1 VAHGAKCSVGFFF
14 VDGGSSETFA
24 RRQEWYA
31 WFGRLLSMTF
41 DKIERL
47 LVRSVLMI
55 GMLMEL
61 VKLAMFELSKR

>member
-1 VAHGAKCSVGFFF
+1 MLRGLFL
-14 VDGGSSETFA
+14 GGRWSSEGFA
-24 RRQEWYA
+24 ERLEWYA

>member
-1 VAHGAKCSVGFFF
+1 MVFL
-14 VDGGSSETFA
+14 
-24 RRQEWYA
+24 
-31 WFGRLLSMTF
+31 GRSLASMTF

-61 VKLAMFELSKR
+61 VKLAMFELSKK

>member
-1 VAHGAKCSVGFFF
+1 
-14 VDGGSSETFA
+14 
-24 RRQEWYA
+24 
-31 WFGRLLSMTF
+31 MTF

-47 LVRSVLMI
+47 LVRSVLMV

>member
-1 VAHGAKCSVGFFF
+1 VGFFF
-14 VDGGSSETFA
+14 VGDRSLEEFA
-24 RRQEWYA
+24 ERLEWYA

>member
-1 VAHGAKCSVGFFF
+1 MLRGLLFSTHGQAASVGVVFL
-14 VDGGSSETFA
+14 A
-24 RRQEWYA
+24 RSLA
-31 WFGRLLSMTF
+31 SMTF

-61 VKLAMFELSKR
+61 VKLARFELSKK